1 MKKSTFDK
9 VIKIL
14 GQKFPVR
21 IWSKKFTA
29 FEVLV
34 ATILSQNTQRQNNI
48 RAFENLRKKF
58 RITPKVLARVN
69 LDELIKCI
77 RPAGLHHIKG
87 LRIKEISKIL
97 TKGNQNS
104 LEEILNKSCGEAR
117 EELLNLPGVGT
128 KTADVVLSF
137 VVQCD
142 VFPVDTHIRRIIKRW
157 GIVKENAAYEK
168 IREALEGLV
177 KPKER
182 LKVHLLLIEF
192 GREVCGARRPKCG
205 VCPVSRYCLSRD
217 V

>member
-14 GQKFPVR
+14 GRRFPVR

-58 RITPKVLARVN
+58 RITPKVLAKVN

-87 LRIKEISKIL
+87 SRIKEISRIL
-97 TKGNQNS
+97 TNKNKNS

-117 EELLNLPGVGT
+117 KELLNLPGVGT

-137 VVQCD
+137 AVQCD
-142 VFPVDTHIRRIIKRW
+142 VFPVDTHIRRIVKRW
-157 GIVKENAAYEK
+157 GLVKQNAAYEEM
-168 IREALEGLV
+168 REALESLV
-177 KPKER
+177 KPEER
-182 LKVHLLLIEF
+182 LKAHLVLIEF
-192 GREVCGARRPKCG
+192 GREVCGARRPKCE
-205 VCPVSRYCLSRD
+205 VCPVSKYCFARD